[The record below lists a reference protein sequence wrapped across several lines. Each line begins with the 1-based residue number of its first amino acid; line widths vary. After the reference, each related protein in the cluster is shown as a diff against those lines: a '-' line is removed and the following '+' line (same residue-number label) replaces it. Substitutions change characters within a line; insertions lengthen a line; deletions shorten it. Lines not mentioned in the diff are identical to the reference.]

1 MRFKSLKSITLGKQ
15 KKEPDKDED
24 KFKAIASDR
33 IANMEKRIHGR
44 TKELEEK
51 AKQIQNL
58 SPESDI
64 SELNGDISKGPH
76 GPLIELTLENNE
88 KLDEEIKL
96 SDVIGVDE
104 SDDEDDE
111 DGIKLVEVSTAPVI
125 PPEIDEEAD
134 EAPSAEAG
142 AAPFP
147 PPENEGEAPEAQSAE
162 ASATPSDAP
171 EKEDELKLDDS
182 SDSLGDLFDDEEE
195 EENPLAN
202 LIKSLPDVSAQEI
215 IDDLNEIKGIIKE
228 WQKK

>member
-64 SELNGDISKGPH
+64 SELNGDIPKGPH
-76 GPLIELTLENNE
+76 GPLIELTPENDA

-111 DGIKLVEVSTAPVI
+111 DGIKLVEVSTASVI
-125 PPEIDEEAD
+125 PPEIDEEAKATD
-134 EAPSAEAG
+134 SN
-142 AAPFP
+142 
-147 PPENEGEAPEAQSAE
+147 PPENEGEAQSAE
-162 ASATPSDAP
+162 AGANPPDTP
-171 EKEDELKLDDS
+171 EKKDELKLDDS
-182 SDSLGDLFDDEEE
+182 SDSLGDLFGDEEE